1 MIDFLVYLL
10 TIVGIYGLMS
20 LSLSFQYG
28 QTGLVNFGQV
38 AFFMVGA
45 YISSIVT
52 AILGWSVGAGFVLA
66 LLGGGVL
73 GALMALPI
81 GDLRQDYWAIA
92 TLAAAELIRIIF
104 LNTNLGSDYV
114 GASYGISN
122 IPAPFR
128 DFFSTGNY
136 AYFYLAL
143 VLVCVVAAYLLI
155 TWLDHSPF
163 GRVLKGIRES
173 DEVARSLGKDVRR
186 ARIGA
191 LIIGGILAAAGGS
204 LYAHFV
210 GFIDPRFFMPLE
222 TFLIWA
228 MVIMGGPGNNLGA
241 LAGTLVVEVIYNATR
256 FIDVPA
262 EYSATI
268 AALRM
273 VLIGVL
279 IILVILYLPH
289 GLVPERKRL
298 YPKPARLGHAGSSSD
313 TGGHHAA

>member
-10 TIVGIYGLMS
+10 TIVGIYGLIS

-45 YISSIVT
+45 YASSIAT
-52 AILGWSVGAGFVLA
+52 AIMGWSVGVGFVLA
-66 LLGGGVL
+66 IISGGLL

-128 DFFSTGNY
+128 ELIPTASYG
-136 AYFYLAL
+136 YFYLFLVAL
-143 VLVCVVAAYLLI
+143 CVAAAYLLI
-155 TWLDHSPF
+155 TWLDRSPF

-173 DEVARSLGKDVRR
+173 DEVARALGKDVRQ
-186 ARIGA
+186 ARIGS
-191 LIIGGILAAAGGS
+191 LVIGGILAAAGGS

-256 FIDVPA
+256 FIAVPA

-279 IILVILYLPH
+279 IILVILYLPR
-289 GLVPERKRL
+289 GLVPERKRV
-298 YPKPARLGHAGSSSD
+298 YRRPASVNANPD
-313 TGGHHAA
+313 PGGRHAA

>member
-10 TIVGIYGLMS
+10 TVVGIYGLIS
-20 LSLSFQYG
+20 LSLGFQYG

-45 YISSIVT
+45 YLSSIAT
-52 AILGWSVGAGFVLA
+52 AILGWPVWVGFILA
-66 LLGGGVL
+66 ILGGGVL

-114 GASYGISN
+114 GASYGITN
-122 IPAPFR
+122 IPAPWRSHF
-128 DFFSTGNY
+128 TTAHYG
-136 AYFYLAL
+136 YFYLAL
-143 VLVCVVAAYLLI
+143 VVVCVVAAYLLV
-155 TWLDHSPF
+155 TWLDRSPF

-173 DEVARSLGKDVRR
+173 DEVARALGKDVRG
-186 ARIGA
+186 ARIWSLVIGGA
-191 LIIGGILAAAGGS
+191 LAGAGGS

-222 TFLIWA
+222 TFLVWA
-228 MVIMGGPGNNLGA
+228 MVIMGGTGNNLGA
-241 LAGTLVVEVIYNATR
+241 LVGTLVVELIYNSTR
-256 FIDVPA
+256 FIQVPA
-262 EYSATI
+262 EYSATV

-279 IILVILYLPH
+279 IILVILYLPR
-289 GLVPERKRL
+289 GLVPERKRR
-298 YPKPARLGHAGSSSD
+298 YHSP
-313 TGGHHAA
+313 GGRADKHRSGGRHAA

>member
-1 MIDFLVYLL
+1 MINFLVYLL
-10 TIVGIYGLMS
+10 TIVGIYGLLS

-38 AFFMVGA
+38 AFFMIGA
-45 YISSIVT
+45 YLSSIAT
-52 AILGWSVGAGFVLA
+52 AILGWPVWVGFILA
-66 LLGGGVL
+66 ILGGGVL

-114 GASYGISN
+114 GASYGITN

-128 DFFSTGNY
+128 SHFTTTHYG
-136 AYFYLAL
+136 YFYLAL
-143 VLVCVVAAYLLI
+143 VAACVVVAYLLI

-173 DEVARSLGKDVRR
+173 DDVARALGKDVRS
-186 ARIGA
+186 ARIWSLVIGGA
-191 LIIGGILAAAGGS
+191 LAGAGGS

-222 TFLIWA
+222 TFLVWA
-228 MVIMGGPGNNLGA
+228 MVIMGGPGNNIGA
-241 LAGTLVVEVIYNATR
+241 LVGTLVVELIYNSTR
-256 FIDVPA
+256 FIQVPV
-262 EYSATI
+262 EYSATV

-279 IILVILYLPH
+279 IIVVILYLPR
-289 GLVPERKRL
+289 GLVPERKRRYRSPDGL
-298 YPKPARLGHAGSSSD
+298 PDRRHS
-313 TGGHHAA
+313 GGRHVA

>member
-10 TIVGIYGLMS
+10 TIVGIYGLIS

-45 YISSIVT
+45 YFSSIAT
-52 AILGWSVGAGFVLA
+52 AILGWPVGVGFVLA
-66 LLGGGVL
+66 ILGGGVL

-128 DFFSTGNY
+128 DLFTTAHYG
-136 AYFYLAL
+136 YFYLAL
-143 VLVCVVAAYLLI
+143 VALCVVAAYLLV
-155 TWLDHSPF
+155 TWLDRTPF
-163 GRVLKGIRES
+163 GRLLKGIRES
-173 DEVARSLGKDVRR
+173 DEVARALGKDVRN
-186 ARIGA
+186 ARIWSLVIGGA
-191 LIIGGILAAAGGS
+191 LAGAGGS

-210 GFIDPRFFMPLE
+210 GFIDPRFFLPLE

-241 LAGTLVVEVIYNATR
+241 LAGTLVVEAIYNATR
-256 FIDVPA
+256 FIQVPA
-262 EYSATI
+262 EISATV

-279 IILVILYLPH
+279 IILVILYLPR
-289 GLVPERKRL
+289 GLVPERKRH
-298 YPKPARLGHAGSSSD
+298 YPRPGPARPAQPS
-313 TGGHHAA
+313 GGHHAS

>member
-10 TIVGIYGLMS
+10 TIVGIYGLIS

-45 YISSIVT
+45 YVSSIAT
-52 AILGWSVGAGFVLA
+52 AIMGWSVGVGFVLA
-66 LLGGGVL
+66 IISGGLL

-128 DFFSTGNY
+128 ELIPAASYG
-136 AYFYLAL
+136 YFYLFLVAL
-143 VLVCVVAAYLLI
+143 CVAAAYLLI
-155 TWLDHSPF
+155 TWLDRSPF

-173 DEVARSLGKDVRR
+173 DEVARALGKDVRQ
-186 ARIGA
+186 ARIGS
-191 LIIGGILAAAGGS
+191 LVIGGILAAAGGS

-241 LAGTLVVEVIYNATR
+241 LAGTLVVEVIYNSTR
-256 FIDVPA
+256 FIAVPA

-279 IILVILYLPH
+279 IILVILYLPR

-298 YPKPARLGHAGSSSD
+298 YHRPAQASANPD
-313 TGGHHAA
+313 TGGRHAA

>member
-1 MIDFLVYLL
+1 MSDFLVYLF
-10 TIVGIYGLMS
+10 TVVGIYGLIS

-45 YISSIVT
+45 YFSSIAT
-52 AILGWSVGAGFVLA
+52 SILGLPIWLGFLFA
-66 LLGGGVL
+66 ILGGGVL
-73 GALMALPI
+73 GGLMALPI
-81 GDLRQDYWAIA
+81 GDLKQDYWAIA

-104 LNTNLGSDYV
+104 LNTNLRSDYV

-122 IPAPFR
+122 IPAPFQDAFTSR
-128 DFFSTGNY
+128 QYGY
-136 AYFYLAL
+136 VYLAL
-143 VLVCVVAAYLLI
+143 VIVCVLAAYLLV
-155 TWLDHSPF
+155 TWLDRTPF
-163 GRVLKGIRES
+163 GRLLKGIRES

-186 ARIGA
+186 ARIKA
-191 LIIGGILAAAGGS
+191 LIIGGALAGAGGS

-222 TFLIWA
+222 TFLVWA

-241 LAGTLVVEVIYNATR
+241 LTGTLVIEAIYNSTR
-256 FIDVPA
+256 FIDVPS
-262 EYSATI
+262 EYSATV

-279 IILVILYLPH
+279 IILVILYLPQ
-289 GLVPERKRL
+289 GLVPERKRR
-298 YPKPARLGHAGSSSD
+298 YPKPANTAAPPPPSQGER
-313 TGGHHAA
+313 HAA

>member
-10 TIVGIYGLMS
+10 TIVGIYGLIS

-45 YISSIVT
+45 YLSSIAT
-52 AILGWSVGAGFVLA
+52 AIMGWSMLTGFVLA
-66 LLGGGVL
+66 LIGGGLL

-114 GASYGISN
+114 GASYGISG
-122 IPAPFR
+122 IPAPLR
-128 DFFSTGNY
+128 DVIPAAQYG
-136 AYFYLAL
+136 YFYLAL
-143 VLVCVVAAYLLI
+143 VLLCVAGAYLLVS
-155 TWLDHSPF
+155 WLNRSPF

-173 DEVARSLGKDVRR
+173 DEVARALGKDVRR

-191 LIIGGILAAAGGS
+191 LVIGGILAAAGGS

-241 LAGTLVVEVIYNATR
+241 LAGTLVIELIYNSTR
-256 FIDVPA
+256 FIDVPP
-262 EYSATI
+262 EFSATL

-279 IILVILYLPH
+279 IILVILYLPR

-298 YPKPARLGHAGSSSD
+298 YHRPAPAAGD
-313 TGGHHAA
+313 RHAA

>member
-10 TIVGIYGLMS
+10 TIVGIYGLIS

-38 AFFMVGA
+38 AFFMIGA
-45 YISSIVT
+45 YASSIAT
-52 AILGWSVGAGFVLA
+52 AILGWSVGTGFILA
-66 LLGGGVL
+66 ILAGGVL

-114 GASYGISN
+114 GASYGITN
-122 IPAPFR
+122 IPAPFQGLV
-128 DFFSTGNY
+128 SAAHYGY
-136 AYFYLAL
+136 LYLAL
-143 VLVCVVAAYLLI
+143 VALCVAAAYALV
-155 TWLDHSPF
+155 TWLGRSPF
-163 GRVLKGIRES
+163 GRLLKGIRES
-173 DEVARSLGKDVRR
+173 DEVARALGKDVRN
-186 ARIGA
+186 ARIQS
-191 LIIGGILAAAGGS
+191 LVIGGALAAAGGS

-222 TFLIWA
+222 TFLVWA

-241 LAGTLVVEVIYNATR
+241 LVGTLVVEFIYNSTR
-256 FIDVPA
+256 FIQVPA
-262 EYSATI
+262 EYASTI

-279 IILVILYLPH
+279 IILVILYLPS
-289 GLVPERKRL
+289 GLVPERKRRYRGL
-298 YPKPARLGHAGSSSD
+298 GRPAGDADS
-313 TGGHHAA
+313 GGRHAA

>member
-1 MIDFLVYLL
+1 MIDFTVYLL
-10 TIVGIYGLMS
+10 TIVGIYGLIS
-20 LSLSFQYG
+20 LSLNFQYG

-45 YISSIVT
+45 YFSSIAT
-52 AILGWSVGAGFVLA
+52 AILGLPVGVGFVA
-66 LLGGGVL
+66 AIIAGGIL

-81 GDLRQDYWAIA
+81 GDLRQDYWGIA

-104 LNTNLGSDYV
+104 LNTNLGSEYV
-114 GASYGISN
+114 GASYGISG

-128 DFFSTGNY
+128 EYFSSSNTYGY
-136 AYFYLAL
+136 AYLAL
-143 VLVCVVAAYLLI
+143 VALCVLGAYLLV
-155 TWLDHSPF
+155 TWMDRSPY
-163 GRVLKGIRES
+163 GRLLKGIRES
-173 DEVARSLGKDVRR
+173 DEVARALGKDVRN
-186 ARIGA
+186 ARVWS
-191 LIIGGILAAAGGS
+191 LIIGGAIAAAGGS

-241 LAGTLVVEVIYNATR
+241 LVGTLVIEIIYNSTR
-256 FIDVPA
+256 FIHVPS
-262 EYSATI
+262 EYSATV

-279 IILVILYLPH
+279 IILVILYLPR
-289 GLVPERKRL
+289 GLVAERRRR
-298 YPKPARLGHAGSSSD
+298 YPRPPHLPHPSP
-313 TGGHHAA
+313 GGHHAA

>member
-1 MIDFLVYLL
+1 MINFLVYLL
-10 TIVGIYGLMS
+10 TIVGIYGLLS

-28 QTGLVNFGQV
+28 QTGLINFGQV

-45 YISSIVT
+45 YVSSIAT
-52 AILGWSVGAGFVLA
+52 AILGWPVWVGFILA
-66 LLGGGVL
+66 IVGGGVL

-114 GASYGISN
+114 GASYGITN
-122 IPAPFR
+122 IPAPWRNHF
-128 DFFSTGNY
+128 TATQYG
-136 AYFYLAL
+136 YFYLAL
-143 VLVCVVAAYLLI
+143 VVVCVVAAYLLV
-155 TWLDHSPF
+155 TWLGRSPF

-173 DEVARSLGKDVRR
+173 DDVARALGKDVRS
-186 ARIGA
+186 ARIGS
-191 LIIGGILAAAGGS
+191 LIIGGALAGAGGS

-222 TFLIWA
+222 TYLVWA

-241 LAGTLVVEVIYNATR
+241 LVGTLLVELIYNSTR
-256 FIDVPA
+256 FIQVPA
-262 EYSATI
+262 EYSSTV

-279 IILVILYLPH
+279 ILLVILYLPR
-289 GLVPERKRL
+289 GLVPERKRR
-298 YPKPARLGHAGSSSD
+298 YSRR
-313 TGGHHAA
+313 GGPPDRRHSGERHVA

>member
-10 TIVGIYGLMS
+10 TVVGIYGLIS

-45 YISSIVT
+45 YLSSIAT
-52 AILGWSVGAGFVLA
+52 AILGWPVWVGFILA
-66 LLGGGVL
+66 ILGGGVL

-114 GASYGISN
+114 GASYGITN
-122 IPAPFR
+122 IPAPWRSHF
-128 DFFSTGNY
+128 TTAHYG
-136 AYFYLAL
+136 YFYLAL
-143 VLVCVVAAYLLI
+143 VVVCVVAAYLLV
-155 TWLDHSPF
+155 TWLDRSPF

-173 DEVARSLGKDVRR
+173 DEVARALGKDVRG
-186 ARIGA
+186 ARIWSLVIGGA
-191 LIIGGILAAAGGS
+191 LAGAGGS

-222 TFLIWA
+222 TFLVWA

-241 LAGTLVVEVIYNATR
+241 LVGTLVVELIYNSTR
-256 FIDVPA
+256 FIQVPA
-262 EYSATI
+262 EYSATV

-279 IILVILYLPH
+279 IILVILYLPR
-289 GLVPERKRL
+289 GLVPERKRR
-298 YPKPARLGHAGSSSD
+298 YRSP
-313 TGGHHAA
+313 GGLPDRHRSGDRHAA

>member
-10 TIVGIYGLMS
+10 TIVGIYGLIS

-45 YISSIVT
+45 YLSSIAT
-52 AILGWSVGAGFVLA
+52 AIMGWPMGIGFVLA
-66 LLGGGVL
+66 LAGGGLL

-114 GASYGISN
+114 GASYGISS
-122 IPAPFR
+122 IPAPLR
-128 DFFSTGNY
+128 DVIPAAQYG
-136 AYFYLAL
+136 YFYLAL
-143 VLVCVVAAYLLI
+143 VLLCVAVAYLLV
-155 TWLDHSPF
+155 TWLDRSPF

-173 DEVARSLGKDVRR
+173 DEVARALGKDVRR
-186 ARIGA
+186 ARISA
-191 LIIGGILAAAGGS
+191 LVVGGILAAAGGS

-241 LAGTLVVEVIYNATR
+241 LAGTLVIELIYNSTR
-256 FIDVPA
+256 FIDFPP
-262 EYSATI
+262 EFSATL

-279 IILVILYLPH
+279 IILVILYLPR

-298 YPKPARLGHAGSSSD
+298 YRKPSPAV
-313 TGGHHAA
+313 GGRHAA